1 MDVSTGLASFGA
13 LTEMLG
19 LLVNERDRQK
29 ALAIQIEFTNKL
41 LEAQTHLSQLQG
53 TVIDQ
58 QRLVATLEQR
68 LRDMSAREAE
78 KERYVLSKVG
88 TEREFFAY
96 RLRGATELG
105 ERADE
110 VDHFVC
116 QPCLDGGK
124 KVVLSGN
131 GEGYWECPACKSG
144 AMTGPAAVQGEGMT
158 RRRRSNLL
166 SGY

>member
-29 ALAIQIEFTNKL
+29 ALTIQIEFTNKL

-58 QRLVATLEQR
+58 QRLIATLEQR
-68 LRDMSAREAE
+68 VRDMAAREAE
-78 KERYVLSKVG
+78 KERYVLAKLG

-96 RLRGATELG
+96 RLRGSAELV

-110 VDHFVC
+110 LSHFIC
-116 QPCLDGGK
+116 QPCFETGK
-124 KVVLSGN
+124 KVVLNGN
-131 GEGYWECPACKSG
+131 GDGFWECTSCNRGGQLFPGTPVERTS
-144 AMTGPAAVQGEGMT
+144 
-158 RRRRSNLL
+158 RRRRDDLL
-166 SGY
+166 EGY